1 MAFLL
6 LLVPSEPK
14 DTSLPSLAR
23 QQAGCLIIRD
33 CGTGAVCAV
42 VLATA
47 ATKVLC
53 PRILAGI
60 LRRIWPGS
68 QAAICESSNDCDHTE
83 FHFFHLKVLI
93 YLNRSHSG
101 KHAPRG
107 HTKRDPL
114 NREARSQLRRTVS
127 GRDGRRWRRNSR
139 KESSGD
145 ATRALGK
152 CICDQNKHLRGGRL
166 HRAVRRR
173 QPCESCETVPQRRSG
188 VGRIE
193 QFDTGKGWV
202 LAVCDFLPGQQM
214 WRVREGSGKAGEAP
228 ACTTAAAEGACQY
241 TLSLVG

>member
-1 MAFLL
+1 MQQAIAFLL
-6 LLVPSEPK
+6 LLVPSEQK

-23 QQAGCLIIRD
+23 QQAGCLIIRELRHWRCLR
-33 CGTGAVCAV
+33 CGARG
-42 VLATA
+42 
-47 ATKVLC
+47 VLC

-93 YLNRSHSG
+93 YLNRSHRG

-127 GRDGRRWRRNSR
+127 GRDGRRWGRNSR

-145 ATRALGK
+145 ATRAGGK
-152 CICDQNKHLRGGRL
+152 CIRDQNKHLRGGRL

-173 QPCESCETVPQRRSG
+173 QSL
-188 VGRIE
+188 RI
-193 QFDTGKGWV
+193 V
-202 LAVCDFLPGQQM
+202 
-214 WRVREGSGKAGEAP
+214 
-228 ACTTAAAEGACQY
+228 
-241 TLSLVG
+241 